1 MGIETPVLF
10 MAGSDDD
17 VSGYEH
23 GTRAIFEGAVNAER
37 YLLTFENAGHD
48 AAAPIPEPRDTRRD
62 GGVAR
67 DGVALRE
74 TVRLNTI
81 AQHFATAFFDVHLK
95 GDEAKAPY
103 LDLVE
108 DAVAGVWSVD
118 AAGMVQRLLCDRLRL
133 GEAADAQVATECGVD
148 RGSLVAVESFA
159 RPGRPFARRPCSRTE
174 GTTLRCSASNRPRS
188 SAVSPTS
195 RSSSSDTKRRQRRG
209 QRLEQLKAEHVAGDG
224 SRHAGRAA

>member
-37 YLLTFENAGHD
+37 YLLTFEGTGHD

-74 TVRLNTI
+74 TGRLNTI

-118 AAGMVQRLLCDRLRL
+118 ATGAVTSDHTYWRGFQEHTALGLRF
-133 GEAADAQVATECGVD
+133 ERRA
-148 RGSLVAVESFA
+148 SA
-159 RPGRPFARRPCSRTE
+159 RE
-174 GTTLRCSASNRPRS
+174 
-188 SAVSPTS
+188 
-195 RSSSSDTKRRQRRG
+195 
-209 QRLEQLKAEHVAGDG
+209 
-224 SRHAGRAA
+224 